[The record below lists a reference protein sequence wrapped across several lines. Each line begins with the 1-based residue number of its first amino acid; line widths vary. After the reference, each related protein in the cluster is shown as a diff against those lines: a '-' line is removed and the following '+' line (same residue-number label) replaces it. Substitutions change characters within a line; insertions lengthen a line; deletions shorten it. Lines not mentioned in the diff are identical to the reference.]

1 MIIVGA
7 FSYSNFMLFEHRQ
20 IIGEGTIHFC
30 GLFWAR
36 KVQCVWGNDF
46 SYDVTIIIFVVRY
59 LLMDEKMPGT
69 PINDFVNYARG
80 KTLVFIPP
88 PLPPPLLLLRFRL
101 LAPGTRSSGT
111 RCPPKI
117 AMKDKFDI

>member
-30 GLFWAR
+30 GLFLQG
-36 KVQCVWGNDF
+36 KYNVCGEMTSVMMLLIF
-46 SYDVTIIIFVVRY
+46 CCTIFANGQKNAWDTYFVS
-59 LLMDEKMPGT
+59 
-69 PINDFVNYARG
+69 YARG
-80 KTLVFIPP
+80 KKLVFIPH
-88 PLPPPLLLLRFRL
+88 PLRPPLLLLRFRL

-111 RCPPKI
+111 RCLPKI
-117 AMKDKFDI
+117 AMKDKFEI